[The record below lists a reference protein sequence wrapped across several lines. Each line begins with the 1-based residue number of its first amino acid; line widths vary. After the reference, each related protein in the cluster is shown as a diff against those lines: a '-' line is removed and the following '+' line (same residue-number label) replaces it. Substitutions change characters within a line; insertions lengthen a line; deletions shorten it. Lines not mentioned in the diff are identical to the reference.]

1 MLTRTVCSI
10 ALATLPIF
18 HAVDCAA
25 SEIGDVHARRSKVE
39 QRVPDLELAAAP
51 QHVNSPDLQL
61 RAKAI
66 AMARER
72 MRRDK
77 GLYSPQELREI
88 ETLYQVANENWG
100 TQEAQDS
107 LKTLVQKYKKANR
120 TGCAILYLG
129 QMSVGDE
136 AIAYL
141 RRAIANHGDCFYGD
155 GVQVGAFARFFL
167 GKVYRA
173 NGNAEKAAMLFAEIR
188 KDYPEAIDHN
198 GRLLIEQLPPA
209 GTEGR

>member
-1 MLTRTVCSI
+1 M
-10 ALATLPIF
+10 
-18 HAVDCAA
+18 
-25 SEIGDVHARRSKVE
+25 
-39 QRVPDLELAAAP
+39 
-51 QHVNSPDLQL
+51 
-61 RAKAI
+61 
-66 AMARER
+66 
-72 MRRDK
+72 
-77 GLYSPQELREI
+77 
-88 ETLYQVANENWG
+88 ANENWG